1 MHLAEWHTPI
11 LAGFAYLFLI
21 RHVIRHSAPERLT
34 YDRTHTSAPGAVAL
48 PSVTDALQKLGLAR
62 PHEPRTLSADLDAA
76 VMSRNPPSRA
86 QFQGRD
92 RTFFFI
98 TGLGR
103 SGTNWLGRMLRLHPG
118 IHVPHG
124 EFQFRYFWEEGFR
137 QFKQIPWSP
146 GSKEPYRTAAREG
159 LHDLLRRVLLSTLEE
174 KPEAVAICDK
184 SPRPFSV
191 LLPGCVHL
199 HLVRDGRDHGVS
211 FTFHQLY
218 MKGQRPSTDNWPD
231 GLLERFMPYF
241 ERAKAEP
248 DAGKDIA
255 AELLADE
262 QWTRFIAQRWSGR
275 VMRDR
280 EAIADSRQSLPNTP
294 IRVVQYEEMHADPN
308 AVRFEVYRMLG
319 LEPDAAASLE
329 DGEDTTPGLG
339 REKLGSLRRKGIIG
353 DWRNYANP
361 TFINAYKQYASEAL
375 IAERYE
381 QDASW

>member
-1 MHLAEWHTPI
+1 M
-11 LAGFAYLFLI
+11 
-21 RHVIRHSAPERLT
+21 
-34 YDRTHTSAPGAVAL
+34 
-48 PSVTDALQKLGLAR
+48 PSVTGALQRLGLTRPASVEPLSLHDALDGAI
-62 PHEPRTLSADLDAA
+62 
-76 VMSRNPPSRA
+76 MSRRPPNRA
-86 QFQGRD
+86 RFRDRD

-124 EFQFRYFWEEGFR
+124 EFQFRYFWEDGFR
-137 QFKQIPWSP
+137 QFKQIAWSP
-146 GSKEPYRTAAREG
+146 GSKEPYRSAAREG

-174 KPEAVAICDK
+174 KPDAVAICDK

-218 MKGQRPSTDNWPD
+218 MKGQRPSTDNWPE
-231 GLLERFMPYF
+231 GLFDHFMTF
-241 ERAKAEP
+241 ADRVKADPE
-248 DAGKDIA
+248 AGKDVA

-262 QWTRFIAQRWSGR
+262 RWTRFIADRWCQR

-280 EAIADSRQSLPNTP
+280 QAIEETRRTLTNTP
-294 IRVVQYEEMHADPN
+294 VRVIHYEEMHADPD
-308 AVRFEVYRMLG
+308 ALRAEVYRLLG
-319 LEPDAAASLE
+319 LDPADASGLE
-329 DGEDTTPGLG
+329 EGEDTTPGLG

-353 DWRNYANP
+353 DWKNYAGDA
-361 TFINAYKQYASEAL
+361 FVEAYREHASEAL
-375 IAERYE
+375 IAEGYE
-381 QDASW
+381 QDSSW